1 MVTLRFCINFAKL
14 ASIGGLAPR
23 VRSTRFIEYL
33 EIWIFHACV
42 VVCRGPRARPANTF
56 LEHYNFVNWCVNATL
71 PAQEYFWCSTRHA
84 PKGIRGLRR
93 WCRQNPTDFKS
104 LFWTFLRTLL
114 DSLTDWKKLQTPHL
128 EQEAKIVFC
137 IASSSNDAKV

>member
-71 PAQEYFWCSTRHA
+71 LCSRIFLVFNTTRS
-84 PKGIRGLRR
+84 KRYSR
-93 WCRQNPTDFKS
+93 F
-104 LFWTFLRTLL
+104 
-114 DSLTDWKKLQTPHL
+114 
-128 EQEAKIVFC
+128 
-137 IASSSNDAKV
+137 AKVMSPKSYGFQISVLDFSTDIAGQLDGLKKIANPSPGARSEDCILYCIF